1 MPFSCAARN
10 NKKGKRY
17 YFGTFNNPVDTIGP
31 IADKVLPP
39 KKVEAKPLN
48 IHAEDPPFKSS
59 GNFTMSKKIHNTFEK
74 FPGYN
79 KGAIFKTTRRPPPP
93 DDAPPPFKLTNNGK
107 GAPITSIATNTRNLK
122 ASYPSFF
129 KK

>member
-1 MPFSCAARN
+1 M
-10 NKKGKRY
+10 
-17 YFGTFNNPVDTIGP
+17 
-31 IADKVLPP
+31 PP
-39 KKVEAKPLN
+39 KKPEPPFVN
-48 IHAEDPPFKSS
+48 IHAEDPPFRPYGTNTNNKRV
-59 GNFTMSKKIHNTFEK
+59 HDTFEK

-93 DDAPPPFKLTNNGK
+93 DDAPPPFKLTHSGK

-122 ASYPSFF
+122 SSYPSFF